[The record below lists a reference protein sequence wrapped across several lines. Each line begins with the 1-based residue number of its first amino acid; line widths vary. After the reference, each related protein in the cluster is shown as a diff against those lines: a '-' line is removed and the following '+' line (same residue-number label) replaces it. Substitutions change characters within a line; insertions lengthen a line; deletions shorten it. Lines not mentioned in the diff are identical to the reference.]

1 MRDYK
6 LENDEV
12 LINDYKVKYKG
23 KENIQLVIS
32 NKNIIFYKEIK
43 ILKIYKEITKIAI
56 KHIKVYKEKPQ
67 IKINK
72 STVTI
77 QTTNGT
83 IEFNC
88 KSMLEA
94 RKIEKV
100 IFDLRTDTNLIDRAT
115 KTANNTT
122 KIIKGVIGLIVALKG
137 VPSAI
142 EELKKHKKEVLK
154 IINILFR
161 K

>member
-100 IFDLRTDTNLIDRAT
+100 IFDLRTDTNLIDRAA
-115 KTANNTT
+115 KTANNTI
-122 KIIKGVIGLIVALKG
+122 KIIKGIIGLFVAIKSFPPVAKKLKNN
-137 VPSAI
+137 
-142 EELKKHKKEVLK
+142 KKEIIK
-154 IINILFR
+154 FINILV
-161 K
+161 KK